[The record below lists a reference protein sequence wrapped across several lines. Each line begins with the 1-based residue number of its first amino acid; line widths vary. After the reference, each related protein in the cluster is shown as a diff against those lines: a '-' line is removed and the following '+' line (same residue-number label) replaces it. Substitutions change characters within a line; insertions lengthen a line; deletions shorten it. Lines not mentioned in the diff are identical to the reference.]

1 MAATRDIK
9 LLGSVRGEA
18 MQRQK
23 NDCIWQQ
30 SRLFFKCSEWIPS
43 STTSG
48 CGCISECVKNS
59 FFVYSYVGVTGSWI
73 VLGKEFWLDRCCWS
87 AHAQAQCDMEQVTIC
102 DAGAFALVF
111 IDCWMSRIWV
121 SLTVW
126 FVSSTCL
133 IRLCSQGT
141 KNIQVH
147 CRIAER
153 KCLWYQRKWCKCPS
167 SNWLFRACWVGCW
180 WWCACAS
187 YTHIHHSGQYLQRSG
202 GLRNAN
208 YAILFFFAAD
218 TGDLERPQTIGGG
231 NQSEM
236 WGGRSDQ
243 KYLNN

>member
-1 MAATRDIK
+1 MDARPRDKEAAIPK
-9 LLGSVRGEA
+9 EKSCVSNAKYILGGFCKWFRWMGGRVGG
-18 MQRQK
+18 
-23 NDCIWQQ
+23 
-30 SRLFFKCSEWIPS
+30 PS
-43 STTSG
+43 SCHENIFLQPTPISPPLLVAVVWTGRRICQQCFFYGCHPWYKTAWKCKGWGHAKTEKWLHLAAISTLFQMQWVDTVISYISR

-87 AHAQAQCDMEQVTIC
+87 AHAQAQCDMEQVTIS

-126 FVSSTCL
+126 FVSSTFL
-133 IRLCSQGT
+133 VRLCSQGT

-167 SNWLFRACWVGCW
+167 
-180 WWCACAS
+180 
-187 YTHIHHSGQYLQRSG
+187 
-202 GLRNAN
+202 
-208 YAILFFFAAD
+208 
-218 TGDLERPQTIGGG
+218 
-231 NQSEM
+231 
-236 WGGRSDQ
+236 
-243 KYLNN
+243 